1 MTKKTIKEPVLV
13 EQELPSPIPP
23 PSSALKTP
31 SSSTQTESPLAL
43 EADIE
48 KAAPERK
55 PRKPA
60 DYLIVKEVT
69 VSRKVSDEPGT
80 ALERVLLLMPIW
92 AGTDPDVANSELLRV
107 VEEAEEGE
115 KFRLFRLKR
124 TLSKAVVSTVKLVE
138 G

>member
-1 MTKKTIKEPVLV
+1 M
-13 EQELPSPIPP
+13 
-23 PSSALKTP
+23 KTP

>member
-1 MTKKTIKEPVLV
+1 MTTKTLKEPVHV
-13 EQELPSPIPP
+13 EQAPPFPTPP

-31 SSSTQTESPLAL
+31 SSSTPTESPLAP
-43 EADIE
+43 EGNK
-48 KAAPERK
+48 KAPAPERK
-55 PRKPA
+55 SRKPS

-80 ALERVLLLMPIW
+80 ALEQVLLLMPIW

-124 TLSKAVVSTVKLVE
+124 TLSKAVVSTVKLIE